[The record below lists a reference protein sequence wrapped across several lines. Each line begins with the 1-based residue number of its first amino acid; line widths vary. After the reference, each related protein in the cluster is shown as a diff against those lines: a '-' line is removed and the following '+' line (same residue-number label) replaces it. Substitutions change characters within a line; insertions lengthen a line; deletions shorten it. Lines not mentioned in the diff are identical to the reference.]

1 MRRSTVP
8 PGFIPRPMSL
18 GPYSNQ
24 HITNQFNGKQTTTKS
39 SVCCCPCDFL
49 GVLSPVFLCS
59 DKTTALSLRAPP
71 GGQPSP
77 LGHEGGST
85 CAESNDSSMKP
96 TGLDLNFLQVQSRLL
111 QRFQRWS
118 SPWIRQGFGNP
129 VVVHTTGSC
138 DIMSICHIVV
148 MSLDFNC
155 IYQTICF

>member
-1 MRRSTVP
+1 
-8 PGFIPRPMSL
+8 MSL

-96 TGLDLNFLQVQSRLL
+96 TGLDLNFLQVQKSPPPKVPEVVFTVDKARL
-111 QRFQRWS
+111 WKPS
-118 SPWIRQGFGNP
+118 C
-129 VVVHTTGSC
+129 GSY
-138 DIMSICHIVV
+138 HW
-148 MSLDFNC
+148 
-155 IYQTICF
+155 